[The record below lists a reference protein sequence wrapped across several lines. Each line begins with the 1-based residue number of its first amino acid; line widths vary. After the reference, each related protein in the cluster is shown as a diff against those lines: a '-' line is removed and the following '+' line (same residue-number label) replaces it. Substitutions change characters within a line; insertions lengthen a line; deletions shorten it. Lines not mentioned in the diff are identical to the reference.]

1 MKYYGL
7 KQVIRA
13 NLRDLYFKLKSFNGI
28 RKPNNLVFCN
38 SFQKSGTHLLYDIL
52 IKTNKYKKI
61 NDIVSY
67 QSLSGLMNSFN
78 HINYKIRSFDSDSI
92 IRSHL
97 YCEKTLSDLILRK
110 LNSKMILII
119 RDPRAVAASYENW
132 ILKEPKFYVNKYIK
146 EYKINNKFGLDL
158 IINGINPGSYLGSNI
173 FFQNIIDEY
182 YKWTPWLKDKRVLT
196 IKFEDLVGSRG
207 GGDENKRKKT
217 IIKILD
223 YLNINHKNYSNFS
236 SFLSK
241 PNESHT
247 FRKGQGGQ
255 INLWKK
261 KFSKKQLK
269 DFNLKS
275 KELMKL
281 LNY

>member
-1 MKYYGL
+1 MELDGL
-7 KQVIRA
+7 NKILRAIIRDFFF
-13 NLRDLYFKLKSFNGI
+13 RLKSLNGSK
-28 RKPNNLVFCN
+28 KPINLVFCN
-38 SFQKSGTHLLYDIL
+38 SFPKSGTHLLYDIIIQSKKL
-52 IKTNKYKKI
+52 KKY
-61 NDIVSY
+61 NDIISY
-67 QSLSGLMNSFN
+67 QSLSGIINSFD
-78 HINYKIRSFDSDSI
+78 HINFKIRSAKSNSI

-97 YCEKTLSDLILRK
+97 YYEQKIVDLIFKELK
-110 LNSKMILII
+110 AKMIFIT
-119 RDPRAVAASYENW
+119 RDPRAVASSYSHW
-132 ILKEPKFYVNKYIK
+132 ILKEPKFYMYDYIK
-146 EYKINNKFGLDL
+146 NKKNKNNSNLDL
-158 IINGINPGSYLGSNI
+158 IINGVQPGIPLGSNI

-196 IKFEDLVGSRG
+196 VKFEDLVGSRG

-217 IIKILD
+217 IIKILN
-223 YLNINHKNYSNFS
+223 YLDINYKDYSNYS
-236 SFLSK
+236 SFLSETNK
-241 PNESHT
+241 SHT

-269 DFNLKS
+269 DFNFKS